1 MRIKTIILIV
11 LVCILTIAIVAGLF
25 GLLVGEVPAGSTQTL
40 PTAEVQEY
48 QGERLSSVR
57 DFRENSIHG
66 PQNVDLGS
74 YRLLITGL
82 VNTPQNITYRDVLE
96 KFPQFRKV
104 VKLYCVEGWKVTIL
118 WEGVRVS
125 DLVSSSDPLSSAKY
139 VIFYAE
145 DGYSTSLPLEYLEN
159 REILLA
165 SRMNNLTLPA
175 ERGFPFQ
182 LVAEDKW
189 GYKWIKWVKE
199 IRLSEDADYRGYW
212 ESRGYSNDA
221 DLNRGYFG

>member
-1 MRIKTIILIV
+1 MRIKTIILII
-11 LVCILTIAIVAGLF
+11 LVCLLTIAIVVGLF

-40 PTAEVQEY
+40 PTAEVHEY

-57 DFRENSIHG
+57 DFHENSIHG

-82 VNTPQNITYRDVLE
+82 VNTSQNMTYQDVLE

-125 DLVSSSDPLSSAKY
+125 DLVASADPLPSAKY

-199 IRLSEDADYRGYW
+199 IRLSDDADYRGYW

-221 DLNRGYFG
+221 DLNKGYFG